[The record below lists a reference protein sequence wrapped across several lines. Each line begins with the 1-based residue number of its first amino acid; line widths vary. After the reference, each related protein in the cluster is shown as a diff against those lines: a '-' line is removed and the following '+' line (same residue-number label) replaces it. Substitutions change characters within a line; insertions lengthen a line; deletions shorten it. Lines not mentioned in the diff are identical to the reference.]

1 MFRKPIT
8 ALAGALFLV
17 GVVAVP
23 AGAKSGD
30 IVVRRRC
37 TLGAATKLKVGPR
50 VSDNRTTIE
59 FEVDSNVNGQK
70 WNVRITDNG
79 VLALSAVKT
88 TAAPSGSFTART
100 TRPRP
105 SGHAIVARA
114 TNPASGEV
122 CSVNASV

>member
-1 MFRKPIT
+1 MFAKPIA
-8 ALAGALFLV
+8 ALAGALFVV
-17 GVVAVP
+17 GAVAVP

-30 IVVRRRC
+30 IVVRRGC
-37 TLGAATKLKVGPR
+37 TLGATSKLKVGPR
-50 VSDNRTTIE
+50 VSDNRTAIE

-70 WNVRITDNG
+70 WNVRIKDNG

-100 TRPRP
+100 TRPGT

-122 CSVNASV
+122 CSVTASI